1 MKNTSIKL
9 LKFAVIPALWWT
21 TTAQAN
27 LIVDTNFNASATAYS
42 ANVSSDD
49 LLNGLTAE
57 SQTGTW
63 DAGGTTVLN
72 DGAHGGAADV
82 GAAAWARPPS
92 PIAASVTYD
101 LGVGSGEGY
110 SLTSIRSIA
119 SWTDPS
125 GYGNQDFTIEIE
137 GVSGGG
143 FALLRTVKYEPLVNA
158 AGGST
163 QVTLTDDSGFLATGV
178 RKIRFIHNFNNNAAA
193 GQEGSTVYRELDV
206 LGVQTA
212 VPEPSS
218 LALLGAGFGML
229 LTAWR
234 RTRR

>member
-1 MKNTSIKL
+1 MKNTSIKW

-42 ANVSSDD
+42 ANVSSGD
-49 LLNGLTAE
+49 LLNGLTPE

-82 GAAAWARPPS
+82 GTAAWARPN
-92 PIAASVTYD
+92 ASVTYD
-101 LGVGSGEGY
+101 LGVGGGLGY

-125 GYGNQDFTIEIE
+125 GFGSQDFTIEIE
-137 GVSGGG
+137 GVGGGG
-143 FALLRTVKYEPLVNA
+143 FALLTTQEYEPLVQD

-178 RKIRFIHNFNNNAAA
+178 QKIRFTHNFNSDAIT

-206 LGVQTA
+206 FGLQTTT